1 MNNLVT
7 IPADMVVYNGKDI
20 PVRVTNEYMDN
31 PATAR
36 LVSSGEVSRYELGEY
51 NGNIFATDF
60 YTKASPSFWRK
71 VQGERVKYS
80 LDNIDVRHVAPSYV
94 IYRIIMEKRIPRN
107 LADDYKVVFND
118 GKFWVQSVKYPKY
131 KSELSQTGAFMIVG
145 RSEYQKEYE
154 KMQRIGADNEGY
166 FGLGLR
172 KGIGEASL
180 KVVEGMSSDDRIFIG
195 SEATIKGSVTVRD
208 LVNLFQPKEMITGE
222 KVTVKSILK
231 VPLVPVMGRKSN
243 DYWQSGFKIDK
254 PILKRFPGGDTLIQ
268 VDVPIT
274 YRTEIESVATK
285 EAISAVREKT
295 NNAKAEELV
304 AMAYHNAH
312 PNEGNFYYDVN
323 RKTKSLIKKV
333 DSVTHKY
340 EILDGDERWNVLPTK
355 IFDDIYRHNK
365 VDEE

>member
-1 MNNLVT
+1 
-7 IPADMVVYNGKDI
+7 
-20 PVRVTNEYMDN
+20 
-31 PATAR
+31 
-36 LVSSGEVSRYELGEY
+36 
-51 NGNIFATDF
+51 
-60 YTKASPSFWRK
+60 
-71 VQGERVKYS
+71 
-80 LDNIDVRHVAPSYV
+80 
-94 IYRIIMEKRIPRN
+94 
-107 LADDYKVVFND
+107 
-118 GKFWVQSVKYPKY
+118 
-131 KSELSQTGAFMIVG
+131 
-145 RSEYQKEYE
+145 
-154 KMQRIGADNEGY
+154 
-166 FGLGLR
+166 
-172 KGIGEASL
+172 
-180 KVVEGMSSDDRIFIG
+180 
-195 SEATIKGSVTVRD
+195 
-208 LVNLFQPKEMITGE
+208 
-222 KVTVKSILK
+222 
-231 VPLVPVMGRKSN
+231 MGRKSN

-254 PILKRFPGGDTLIQ
+254 PILKRFPGGDILIQ

>member
-1 MNNLVT
+1 MRL
-7 IPADMVVYNGKDI
+7 KDEGRI
-20 PVRVTNEYMDN
+20 TQKFANDYKVNFQN
-31 PATAR
+31 
-36 LVSSGEVSRYELGEY
+36 
-51 NGNIFATDF
+51 NIFILQS
-60 YTKASPSFWRK
+60 TKSPNYK
-71 VQGERVKYS
+71 LALTEEQ
-80 LDNIDVRHVAPSYV
+80 A
-94 IYRIIMEKRIPRN
+94 YRIIGTS
-107 LADDYKVVFND
+107 DYYRESDKTTR
-118 GKFWVQSVKYPKY
+118 
-131 KSELSQTGAFMIVG
+131 LGAN
-145 RSEYQKEYE
+145 Q
-154 KMQRIGADNEGY
+154 EGY
-166 FGLGLR
+166 FGLGVKR
-172 KGIGEASL
+172 GKGEVDLSL
-180 KVVEGMSSDDRIFIG
+180 IEGMNQDNRIFIG
-195 SEATIKGSVTVRD
+195 GELRLKGSVTVRD
-208 LVNLFQPKEMITGE
+208 IVNFFQPKEMITGE

-254 PILKRFPGGDTLIQ
+254 PILKRYPGGDTLIQ